1 MEIRQYQEG
10 DELEILKLFKLVFK
24 QEMTMDYWKWRFKD
38 NPYTDEVLISLM
50 WEGKELIGH
59 YAVSPVEMLF
69 EGKAIKTA
77 LSMTTMTHPEH
88 GGKGI
93 FSQLA
98 GHLYNE
104 MESKGYKMVWGFPNN
119 NSHYGFVKN
128 LNWKDIAIIPMMSA
142 QIGEIRLKPE
152 EKNNHT
158 ILKSFDPDVLS
169 SIQNSEKSIKIHK
182 TREYLEWR
190 YITNPSQEYKILNLE
205 KENGLA
211 VYKII
216 PAFDNNQKWEV
227 DLMELDFNQDL
238 DILKNM
244 INAILQEE
252 PSKDVIKFNLWY
264 SIFSEDRIL
273 LEKLGFKIGLPLTYL
288 GHLSFEDSEVISNYK
303 NWEIGLGY
311 SDVF

>member
-1 MEIRQYQEG
+1 MEIRRYQEG
-10 DELEILKLFKLVFK
+10 DEAEILKLFKLVFK

-38 NPYTDEVLISLM
+38 NPFTNEVFISLM
-50 WEGKELIGH
+50 WEGKDLIGH
-59 YAVSPVEMLF
+59 YAVSPVDMLF
-69 EGKAIKTA
+69 EENIESTA

-98 GHLYNE
+98 GHLYDDLKNE
-104 MESKGYKMVWGFPNN
+104 GYKMVWGFPNN

-128 LNWKDIAIIPMMSA
+128 LNWKDIAVVPMMSA
-142 QIGEIRLKPE
+142 QRSELRVKPE
-152 EKNNHT
+152 NSDYR
-158 ILKSFDPDVLS
+158 IIGSFDPDVLA
-169 SIQNSEKSIKIHK
+169 SIQDSNNPVRINK

-190 YITNPSQEYKILNLE
+190 YINNPSQIYKILNLE
-205 KENGLA
+205 NKKGL
-211 VYKII
+211 VIYKIF
-216 PAFDNNQKWEV
+216 PAFDDKQKWEV
-227 DLMELDFNQDL
+227 DLMELKFDQDIE
-238 DILKNM
+238 ILKEI

-252 PSKDVIKFNLWY
+252 PSKEVIKFNLWY

-288 GHLSFEDSEVISNYK
+288 GHLSFNGSEVISSYK